1 MASLMEELIRTL
13 SAEETEYVTLLDLSK
28 KKTPVII
35 KGDIEK
41 LQKIT
46 DEEQTVVDRIT
57 HLEKKREQ
65 VMSDIAEVINKDVKT
80 LKLAY
85 LIQMLEKRP
94 KERQELALVH
104 DRLKATVGELVMINN
119 QNRELI
125 RQSLDIVNFNMNLIK
140 SMRQAPETGNYT
152 KSASIAGN
160 VIGGPTGGFDAK
172 Q

>member
-1 MASLMEELIRTL
+1 MASLMQDLIDTL
-13 SAEETEYVTLLDLSK
+13 DKEETEYVTLLDLSK

-35 KGDIEK
+35 KGEVDE

-46 DEEQTVVDRIT
+46 DEEQTVVNRIS

-65 VMSDIAEVINKDVKT
+65 VMDDIAEVINRDVKT
-80 LKLAY
+80 LKLSY

-94 KERQELALVH
+94 KERDALALIH

-125 RQSLDIVNFNMNLIK
+125 RQSLDIVDFNLNLIK
-140 SMRQAPETGNYT
+140 SMRQAPETGNYN
-152 KSASIAGN
+152 KDAGIAGS
-160 VIGGPTGGFDAK
+160 VLGGAAGGFDAK